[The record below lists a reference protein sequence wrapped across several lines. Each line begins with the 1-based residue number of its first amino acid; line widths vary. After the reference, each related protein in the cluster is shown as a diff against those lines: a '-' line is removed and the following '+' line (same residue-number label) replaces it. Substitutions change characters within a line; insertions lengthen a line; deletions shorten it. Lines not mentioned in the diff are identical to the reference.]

1 MVYLPILRKLYIF
14 ATENKIKMIEDIIF
28 QEKENCKCD
37 ILLQH
42 SSGETTRLRYT
53 NTFPLQAKEFYLK
66 ALNALIKSKPNLT
79 PKDDWFS
86 IVTLWF
92 LRCNLEP
99 PFGVGTYVE
108 TERQRIGKR
117 IREIR
122 EGKNI
127 EAKVLAKLSGVDA
140 ANICRI
146 EQGKHSVGIDVLSK
160 LANALGYKVE
170 LVKISK

>member
-1 MVYLPILRKLYIF
+1 MLKIL
-14 ATENKIKMIEDIIF
+14 
-28 QEKENCKCD
+28 
-37 ILLQH
+37 
-42 SSGETTRLRYT
+42 
-53 NTFPLQAKEFYLK
+53 
-66 ALNALIKSKPNLT
+66 
-79 PKDDWFS
+79 
-86 IVTLWF
+86 TLW
-92 LRCNLEP
+92 LMRCNLEP
-99 PFGVGTYVE
+99 PFGVGTYIE

-160 LANALGYKVE
+160 LANSLGYKIE